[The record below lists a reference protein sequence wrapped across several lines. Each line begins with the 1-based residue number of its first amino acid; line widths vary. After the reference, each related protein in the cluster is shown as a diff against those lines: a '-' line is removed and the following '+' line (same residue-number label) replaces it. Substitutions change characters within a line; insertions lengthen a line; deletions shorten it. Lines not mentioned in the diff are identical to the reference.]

1 MTKSNHYF
9 ETNQSSKLIHHNI
22 YREITKYSQ
31 FLEKLF
37 KYSLQKSIIMETKTQ
52 TISLAYLLVLMA
64 SSMGIQVVVS
74 SAIVSTATAT
84 PNNSMTIIED
94 NQVISVPTTSGVLQ
108 GTKQS
113 LNHQTTGSN
122 NSIYKFLSVPYAEA
136 PIGSLRF
143 KRPVEIKQER
153 VNSVIDAS
161 KFTKTCPQYRHLTQF
176 ISPLLNIDNEHQTSE
191 DCLHL
196 HVYVPSSVGSLDNN
210 NKLEPSKQL
219 PVIVWIP
226 GEGFDFADARQFD
239 GSYLAHKTQ
248 SIVVSVQYRVGVLGF
263 LYAPKMN
270 VTGNMGI
277 HDQLMALKWVKQNI
291 AAFGGDSDRVTLM
304 GRFSGSMSISVMVT
318 APKQDLIKLN
328 GQQTLFNR
336 VALLSGVA
344 VNGWIIDRQQ
354 EDRLK
359 GLEKEAINK
368 GFCTNSQVNDNTC
381 LEQISTENLFRI
393 SNYGWRLVIDDEL
406 VGETSPIDA
415 IKSNQFN
422 SNLEAVLI
430 GETGMEGTLCL
441 YRHMLDTKNDYAQ
454 IIEEEKLTRKVLH
467 EIIEDDS
474 KTYYQYNA
482 NSNKTTNPILDTLKS
497 MAENRNY
504 HRSSSKLRDEYLD
517 ACSAYMIKSHSN
529 RFKRSIM
536 IRNNLAENRMDS
548 SKKPVEVYHYELK
561 YKPTF
566 SLAPEYIKTAAHGD
580 DIPLIFGLIYNQPRQ
595 LIDGADLLMTRKMM
609 AYIGNFV
616 HGNNPLINQQT
627 VDSDNETSSMDENE
641 SINLDENNNNSNLIQ
656 GVLVKSS
663 WSNEG
668 QIHTID
674 FNKNDSNEI
683 SHPKRSQSLNSTPT
697 DGFIETI
704 NPTDDSSSKES
715 SHLRQ
720 SPRIYLRGD
729 RSNIRVIVVESPQ
742 ADMRTTQQ
750 SLFDI
755 IERKN
760 HQRVESGSEQLST
773 TNNGHSQNQYE
784 QLSATKSQRMLELH
798 RQQMVEDNF
807 WIQNSKRHP
816 LVLAL
821 PGQQQQPQQQIS
833 SAQPTTMTLVNESSF
848 MTMLVFSSCIVIFT
862 LISLC
867 LGLCLVIFRSN
878 LTANKGI
885 QHYAS
890 TSSSCNIC
898 DDSQG
903 SSIEAVL
910 NGHRKDGARGFS
922 NVFEK
927 LRNHN
932 VTRTSSHPQSNQCTS
947 TTSTINNQRIN
958 KTDMVVST
966 NQQQLSD
973 GVVITNN
980 PQQQQQQGSC

>member
-1 MTKSNHYF
+1 
-9 ETNQSSKLIHHNI
+9 
-22 YREITKYSQ
+22 
-31 FLEKLF
+31 
-37 KYSLQKSIIMETKTQ
+37 METKTQ
-52 TISLAYLLVLMA
+52 TISFAYLPVLMA
-64 SSMGIQVVVS
+64 LLLGIQMVVS
-74 SAIVSTATAT
+74 SAIISTTTTT
-84 PNNSMTIIED
+84 PNKSMPITTTMITED
-94 NQVISVPTTSGVLQ
+94 NRQQQVISVPTTSGLLL
-108 GTKQS
+108 GAKQS

-143 KRPVEIKQER
+143 KRPVEIKQQER
-153 VNSVIDAS
+153 VNSVVDAS

-176 ISPLLNIDNEHQTSE
+176 ISALLNIDNEHQISE

-210 NKLEPSKQL
+210 NKLEPTKQL

-270 VTGNMGI
+270 IMGNMGI

-328 GQQTLFNR
+328 NQTLFNR
-336 VALLSGVA
+336 VAMLSGVA
-344 VNGWIIDRQQ
+344 VSDWIIDRHQ

-359 GLEKEAINK
+359 ELEKEAINK
-368 GFCTNSQVNDNTC
+368 EFCTSSQVNDNTC
-381 LEQISTENLFRI
+381 LEQISTENLLRI
-393 SNYGWRLVIDDEL
+393 SDYGWRLVIDDEL
-406 VGETSPIDA
+406 IGQTSPTDA
-415 IKSNQFN
+415 IKLNQLN
-422 SNLEAVLI
+422 SNLEAILI

-441 YRHMLDTKNDYAQ
+441 YRHMLDTKNNYAQ

-467 EIIEDDS
+467 EIIKDDS
-474 KTYYQYNA
+474 KTYFEYSADIN
-482 NSNKTTNPILDTLKS
+482 NKTTNPILDTLKS
-497 MAENRNY
+497 MAENGNY
-504 HRSSSKLRDEYLD
+504 LRSSSKLRDEYLD

-529 RFKRSIM
+529 RFKRNIM
-536 IRNNLAENRMDS
+536 ARNNLPENRMDS

-566 SLAPEYIKTAAHGD
+566 SLAPDYIKTAAHGD

-595 LIDGADLLMTRKMM
+595 SINGVDLLMTRKMM

-616 HGNNPLINQQT
+616 HGNNPLLNQQQQNV
-627 VDSDNETSSMDENE
+627 VDNDNETTSMDENE
-641 SINLDENNNNSNLIQ
+641 SINSDENNNYPIQ

-674 FNKNDSNEI
+674 FNKNDLNEL
-683 SHPKRSQSLNSTPT
+683 SHSKKSQSLNSTPT
-697 DGFIETI
+697 DGFIE
-704 NPTDDSSSKES
+704 SSNVDESASKES
-715 SHLRQ
+715 SHLRE

-729 RSNIRVIVVESPQ
+729 RSNIRVIVIESPQ
-742 ADMRTTQQ
+742 TDVKTTQQ
-750 SLFDI
+750 SIIDI

-760 HQRVESGSEQLST
+760 HQKVESNGELSAT
-773 TNNGHSQNQYE
+773 SGGHNQNNQYE
-784 QLSATKSQRMLELH
+784 QSATKSQRMLELY

-807 WIQNSKRHP
+807 WIQNSKQRHP
-816 LVLAL
+816 LISAL
-821 PGQQQQPQQQIS
+821 PGQQLQFQQQQQPQQQQQVS
-833 SAQPTTMTLVNESSF
+833 SAQPATMTLVNESSF

-878 LTANKGI
+878 VTANKGI

-932 VTRTSSHPQSNQCTS
+932 STRTSSHPQSNQCTS
-947 TTSTINNQRIN
+947 TTSNINNQRTN
-958 KTDMVVST
+958 KTDMVVLT
-966 NQQQLSD
+966 NQQQLSN

-980 PQQQQQQGSC
+980 PQQQQHQHQQGSC